1 MSDTMQ
7 RMTQVTLED
16 QSKYRKLV
24 LGPLNPGTHFE
35 NISIRWRALGESE
48 FEEFCYRGQ
57 GAGKCWEPL
66 EDGLL
71 RNPCRVGFVSLQSWG
86 TSRIGA

>member
-35 NISIRWRALGESE
+35 NISKWRWRALGESE

-57 GAGKCWEPL
+57 EQGSAGAP
-66 EDGLL
+66 
-71 RNPCRVGFVSLQSWG
+71 
-86 TSRIGA
+86 